1 MPRQSGKSLSTACET
16 VRDCQ
21 LRPGQ
26 LWVVLSAGERQ
37 ALEWMLKAK
46 MWIEAFQLIVDSY
59 EETLH
64 AADALKSKAEIKFSN
79 GSRIIAIPANPDT
92 ARGYSANLVLD
103 EFAIHER
110 PWDIWAAIYPSI
122 TNPING
128 KKKLRIVSTPKG
140 LGNKFADLWNKNEN
154 YSKHKLT
161 IVEAVEQGLK
171 IDLEELRAG
180 LDDNDIW
187 LQEYMCEFIDSSGV
201 LLPYELIAK
210 CEAPI
215 CAADTDAP
223 RFIGMDIGRSHDL
236 SVITELAKVGD
247 RLILVRKEELHKKSF
262 QEQLEVLSSILSAKA
277 VQKCCIDAT
286 GLGMMFAEE
295 AKRRHGGRIEA
306 VTFSHKTKGE
316 MYSTMRKRFEEGT
329 IRIPNNDRALREDL
343 HAIQKLVSVGGNI
356 SYSAPR
362 SSDGHSDRGAS
373 LALAIKAAETK
384 GYYFTPFVLKRNTN
398 YFRRSR

>member
-1 MPRQSGKSLSTACET
+1 M
-16 VRDCQ
+16 
-21 LRPGQ
+21 
-26 LWVVLSAGERQ
+26 VLSAGERQ
-37 ALEWMLKAK
+37 ALEWMAKAK
-46 MWIEAFQLIVDSY
+46 MWIEAFQLIVDGY

-64 AADALKSKAEIKFSN
+64 AADAMKSKAEIKFNN
-79 GSRIIAIPANPDT
+79 GSRIVAIPANPDT

-103 EFAIHER
+103 EFAIHEK

-128 KKKLRIVSTPKG
+128 EKKLRIVSTPKG
-140 LGNKFADLWNKNEN
+140 LGNKFADLWGKNEN

-161 IVEAVEQGLK
+161 ILDAVEQGLK
-171 IDLEELRAG
+171 VNVEELRAG
-180 LDDNDIW
+180 VDDSDIW

-201 LLPYELIAK
+201 LLPYDMIAA
-210 CEAPI
+210 CESAI
-215 CAADTDAP
+215 CVAEADAP
-223 RFIGMDIGRSHDL
+223 KFVGMDIGRSHDL
-236 SVITELAKVGD
+236 SVISVLAKHGD
-247 RLILVRKEELHKKSF
+247 KLVLIQKEELHKMPF
-262 QEQLEVLSSILSAKA
+262 NEQLEVLSGILSAKG

-295 AKRRHGGRIEA
+295 ARRRHGGMVEA
-306 VTFSHKTKGE
+306 VTFTHKTKGE
-316 MYSTMRKRFEEGT
+316 MYSTMRKRFEEKT
-329 IRIPNNDRALREDL
+329 IRIPNYDRDLREDL

-356 SYSAPR
+356 SYAAPR
-362 SSDGHSDRGAS
+362 SADGHSDRAAS